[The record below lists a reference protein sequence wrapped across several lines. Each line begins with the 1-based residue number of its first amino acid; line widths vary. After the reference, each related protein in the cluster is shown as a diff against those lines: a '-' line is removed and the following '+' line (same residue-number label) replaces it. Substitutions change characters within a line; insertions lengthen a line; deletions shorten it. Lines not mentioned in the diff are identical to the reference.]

1 MNITIELDNPNT
13 LIINALFDGAF
24 VVVVFVAAVVTG
36 LAVVAVEDEI
46 MFAISQW
53 IK

>member
-1 MNITIELDNPNT
+1 VNITIELDNPNT
-13 LIINALFDGAF
+13 LIINVLFDGAF
-24 VVVVFVAAVVTG
+24 VVAVVAAGVTG
-36 LAVVAVEDEI
+36 LDVVAVEDEI